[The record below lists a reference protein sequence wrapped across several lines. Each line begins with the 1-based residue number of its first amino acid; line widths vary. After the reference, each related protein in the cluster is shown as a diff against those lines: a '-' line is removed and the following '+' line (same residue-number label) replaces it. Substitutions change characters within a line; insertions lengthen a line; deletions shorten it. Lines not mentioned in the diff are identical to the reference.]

1 MTNESLAGEFI
12 AGRAG
17 PLFVLRRGSPTSGR
31 CVLVVP
37 PFAEEMNKS
46 RRMVALA
53 SIRLAAAGVVTVM
66 PDLYGTGDSGGDFA
80 DADWELWRDDVVRT
94 VRWCDSRVGPV
105 TGVLAVRLGCALAC
119 DEQVLAAMPAL
130 SRTVF
135 WQPVLDGS
143 RFLAQFLRLRVAASM
158 ANDVRESVAD
168 LRRALSVVGEI
179 EVAGYRVPSGLA
191 GALDEIREPPVLPVG
206 LGVVEWFELVR
217 ENGLP
222 VAPSSSRLIQAS
234 VAAGLSVA
242 GHSLLG
248 EPFWAATEIVTND
261 ELVRATVDVFT
272 DPGSTV
278 GSGPT

>member
-1 MTNESLAGEFI
+1 MTNDALAGEFI

-66 PDLYGTGDSGGDFA
+66 PDLHGTGDSGGDFA
-80 DADWELWRDDVVRT
+80 DADWELWQDDLVRT
-94 VRWCDSRVGPV
+94 ARWCVSTLGPV
-105 TGVLAVRLGCALAC
+105 TGVLAIRLGCALAC
-119 DEQVLAAMPAL
+119 DEQVLAVMPEV

-143 RFLAQFLRLRVAASM
+143 RFLTQFLRLRVAASM

-168 LRRALSVVGEI
+168 LRRELSVVGEI
-179 EVAGYRVPSGLA
+179 EVSGYRIPSGLA
-191 GALDEIREPPVLPVG
+191 SALDEITEPPVLPVG

-217 ENGLP
+217 ESGLP
-222 VAPSSSRLIQAS
+222 VAPSSSRLIQGS
-234 VAAGLSVA
+234 VAAGRSVA
-242 GHSLLG
+242 GHSLAG
-248 EPFWAATEIVTND
+248 EPFWAATEIVTNE
-261 ELVRATVDVFT
+261 ELVRETARAFT
-272 DPGSTV
+272 GPGSTV
-278 GSGPT
+278 GSAAS